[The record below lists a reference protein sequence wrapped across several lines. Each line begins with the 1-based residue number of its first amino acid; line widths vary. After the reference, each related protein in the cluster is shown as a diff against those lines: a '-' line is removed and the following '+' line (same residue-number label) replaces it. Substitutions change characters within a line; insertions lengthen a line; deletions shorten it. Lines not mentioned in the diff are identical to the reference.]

1 VRRLRRYLKKSP
13 LLRRAS
19 HAFPYVGGLLALYVV
34 YQILE
39 GLYLN
44 SRSSKQARYQNAAE
58 QAKKRVEALQKL
70 K

>member
-1 VRRLRRYLKKSP
+1 MRRLRKSP
-13 LLRRAS
+13 HLRRVS
-19 HAFPYVGGLLALYVV
+19 HVFPYVGGLLPLYLV